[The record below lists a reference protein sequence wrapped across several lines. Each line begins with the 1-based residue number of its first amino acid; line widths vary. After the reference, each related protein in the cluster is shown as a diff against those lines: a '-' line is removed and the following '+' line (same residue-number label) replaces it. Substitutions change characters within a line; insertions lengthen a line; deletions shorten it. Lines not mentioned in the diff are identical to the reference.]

1 MSNDFDICI
10 SSCIFNLS
18 HLSFWEVIKFTRD
31 TVIFNNTTF
40 PTSKQKLRYIV
51 HWKLPSYR
59 ANFSIGPLHFP
70 VAFYRINYAG
80 TQTAQWYF
88 QHKGTFTSPARLSF
102 PSFESPTALFAS
114 QYWRPLLSGQ
124 IKDKVIT
131 LANHKGHWQSS
142 EPIKLQANTCR
153 WRKARETVRWWVTIG
168 LVLHLMDLESG
179 ARFFVNRLTQ
189 QSKAKA
195 CENYFKQKPQNIN
208 GREKYLRLDVYQT
221 AARMDK
227 KGKD

>member
-1 MSNDFDICI
+1 MKTTFI
-10 SSCIFNLS
+10 SSEFFNR
-18 HLSFWEVIKFTRD
+18 SFARSGRILQNKLFWD
-31 TVIFNNTTF
+31 ANNAVGLPKQRNFYQSSPTF
-40 PTSKQKLRYIV
+40 L
-51 HWKLPSYR
+51 
-59 ANFSIGPLHFP
+59 
-70 VAFYRINYAG
+70 
-80 TQTAQWYF
+80 
-88 QHKGTFTSPARLSF
+88 
-102 PSFESPTALFAS
+102 SFESPTALFAS
-114 QYWRPLLSGQ
+114 QYWGPLLSRQ

-221 AARMDK
+221 AARVDK